1 MINHNYYFVC
11 NKKGFVLSQG
21 VYTKSREQIDILD
34 FFMNKGYKVIFKQTE
49 KPNFEKAY
57 NILMDY
63 FDELPDDIKEEVH
76 QRLND
81 EANC

>member
-1 MINHNYYFVC
+1 M
-11 NKKGFVLSQG
+11 
-21 VYTKSREQIDILD
+21 T
-34 FFMNKGYKVIFKQTE
+34 TE

-63 FDELPDDIKEEVH
+63 FDELPDDIKEEVD
-76 QRLND
+76 QRLNE

>member
-1 MINHNYYFVC
+1 MTTKKLVYPNNNYSSSGGDSDY
-11 NKKGFVLSQG
+11 
-21 VYTKSREQIDILD
+21 IDSMPD
-34 FFMNKGYKVIFKQTE
+34 YK
-49 KPNFEKAY
+49 KAY

-76 QRLND
+76 QRLDD

>member
-1 MINHNYYFVC
+1 M
-11 NKKGFVLSQG
+11 
-21 VYTKSREQIDILD
+21 T
-34 FFMNKGYKVIFKQTE
+34 TE

-57 NILMDY
+57 NILMGY